1 LIDPE
6 KPSVQFLKRFP
17 LKHLVFKYSPS
28 VKTGYSLFSQ
38 VVYVD
43 FPKEKVSD
51 WSKAMSLNDIK
62 RWSSTEKKTMRI
74 NCDKFY

>member
-1 LIDPE
+1 MIDPE

-51 WSKAMSLNDIK
+51 WSKAMS
-62 RWSSTEKKTMRI
+62 
-74 NCDKFY
+74 